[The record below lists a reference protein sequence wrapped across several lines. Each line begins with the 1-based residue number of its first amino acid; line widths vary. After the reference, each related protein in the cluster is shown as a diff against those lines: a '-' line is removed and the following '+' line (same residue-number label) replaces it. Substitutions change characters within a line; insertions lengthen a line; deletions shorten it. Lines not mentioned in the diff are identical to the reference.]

1 MYVKRWV
8 VLVAMIVAVCLPAY
22 GNSSTSIFQ
31 TLNTSP
37 SDSAFI
43 ADQSPAKRE
52 ESLLFR
58 NTLDVS
64 GKGNEILMA
73 TWERSRQTEIK
84 QERIAI
90 LPEPGS
96 GVLLTIGLFALVYY
110 LGRMEQTRVSGS
122 LVESQD

>member
-8 VLVAMIVAVCLPAY
+8 VFVAMTVVASLPAY
-22 GNSSTSIFQ
+22 GNSSISISQ
-31 TLNTSP
+31 TLDASP
-37 SDSAFI
+37 SDIAFI

-64 GKGNEILMA
+64 AKGNEILMA
-73 TWERSRQTEIK
+73 TWERSRQTEIN

-110 LGRMEQTRVSGS
+110 LGRTERTRVSS
-122 LVESQD
+122 SALVES

>member
-8 VLVAMIVAVCLPAY
+8 VFVAMTVVASLPAY
-22 GNSSTSIFQ
+22 GNSSISISQ
-31 TLNTSP
+31 TLDASP
-37 SDSAFI
+37 ADIAFI
-43 ADQSPAKRE
+43 ADQSPATRQ

-64 GKGNEILMA
+64 AKGNEILMA
-73 TWERSRQTEIK
+73 RWERSRQTEIN

-110 LGRMEQTRVSGS
+110 LGRTERTRVSS
-122 LVESQD
+122 SALVES